1 MMYRIDNPMKS
12 RSFAAHPASCASP
25 ALRRKAAANETW
37 RWKKQKNNL
46 MKILIP
52 WYTKCTRYMWSNDP
66 GEQLKSKIGPDI
78 WWSKIVDN

>member
-37 RWKKQKNNL
+37 RWKKQKNNYENPDTL
-46 MKILIP
+46 VYQMHQIYVIQWPWWTVKIQNRP
-52 WYTKCTRYMWSNDP
+52 RYMVIQNSW
-66 GEQLKSKIGPDI
+66 
-78 WWSKIVDN
+78 